1 MPHKLSLLHNGFLKW
16 IGYAT
21 AFCALVG
28 SLWGGKV
35 ILDSSYAG
43 AAEVRQ
49 QFNDLKLFLLKKDLR
64 DLNKERV
71 ELLRVKE
78 MRRLTDLES
87 RRLGEVE
94 QEIRALQL
102 ELKRAR

>member
-1 MPHKLSLLHNGFLKW
+1 MKTKPLLQNGVLKW

-71 ELLRVKE
+71 ELLREKE
-78 MRRLTDLES
+78 RRPLTRLEQG
-87 RRLGEVE
+87 RLSDIEE
-94 QEIRALQL
+94 EIRGLQRD
-102 ELKRAR
+102 LKGTK